1 MIFAGRKVVLASA
14 SPRRLAILRQI
25 GVEPQVMPVDVDEI
39 KVLAPGDDPEQLVTK
54 NATMKAQAAA
64 AGCEDAIVL
73 GSGTVVVLEGEIF
86 GKPADETEAAG
97 MLSLLSGRE
106 HQVYTG
112 VCLIDTKTGRSISGA
127 DTCRVKFSPLSGED
141 IEEYVATGE
150 PMGKAGAYGIQGRG
164 ALLID
169 KIDGDYYT
177 VMGLSVA
184 MLRRLAK
191 VMEKLDRSKFI
202 FYCRKIMT

>member
-1 MIFAGRKVVLASA
+1 MIFSGRKVVLASA

-25 GVEPQVMPVDVDEI
+25 GIEPEVLPVDVEEI
-39 KVLAPGDDPEQLVTK
+39 KVLDPGDDPETLVTK
-54 NATMKAQAAA
+54 NAAMKARAAA
-64 AGCEDAIVL
+64 DKYEDAVVI
-73 GSGTVVVLEGEIF
+73 GSDTIVVLEGHMF
-86 GKPADETEAAG
+86 GKPEDETEAKG
-97 MLSLLSGRE
+97 MLSLLAGRE

-112 VCLIDTKTGRSISGA
+112 ICLIDTKNGKSISGA
-127 DTCRVKFSPLSGED
+127 DMCRVSFAQLSIAD

-164 ALLID
+164 AVLID

-184 MLRRLAK
+184 MLRRLARVIDMLAK
-191 VMEKLDRSKFI
+191 
-202 FYCRKIMT
+202 